1 MTATEYVLED
11 FVADLRRIVGASEDE
26 ATILVQVQPLAR
38 RFAGERSWLREAMYG
53 ADPAL
58 GFGTTLLHAEVDHS
72 LFVVVDSWLPG
83 RGVPPHDHA
92 TWAVV
97 VGVDGSE
104 RNIFW
109 QRLDDATRPGYAEL
123 QRIGEQSIGPGQTL
137 AMPSGSIHSV
147 INETP
152 HTSLSFHVYGRH
164 LNHTARRQFDPEHNR
179 ERPFIIDAR

>member
-1 MTATEYVLED
+1 MSIDSYNLERFID
-11 FVADLRRIVGASEDE
+11 DLRRLVASAVDE
-26 ATILVQVQPLAR
+26 TSLLAQIAPLAQR
-38 RFAGERSWLREAMYG
+38 VAAERGWLRADMYN
-53 ADPAL
+53 ADPQL
-58 GFGTTLLHAEVDHS
+58 GFGTSLLHVEADQS

-83 RGVPPHDHA
+83 RGVPPHDHD

-97 VGVDGSE
+97 VGVEGRE

-123 QRIGEQSIGPGQTL
+123 QPMDEQCIAPGQVLT
-137 AMPSGSIHSV
+137 MPSGSIHSV

-164 LNHTARRQFDPEHNR
+164 LNHTARRQFDPEHNL
-179 ERPFIIDAR
+179 ELPFIIDAG

>member
-1 MTATEYVLED
+1 MTNDSYNLD
-11 FVADLRRIVGASEDE
+11 NFIDDLRRTVASAVDE
-26 ATILVQVQPLAR
+26 ASLLAQVAPLAR
-38 RFAGERSWLREAMYG
+38 RVVADRGWLRADMYS

-58 GFGTTLLHAEVDHS
+58 GFGTTLLHVEDDQS

-83 RGVPPHDHA
+83 RGVPPHDHD

-97 VGVDGSE
+97 VGVDGLE

-123 QRIGEQSIGPGQTL
+123 QRIGEQCIAPGQAL

-152 HTSLSFHVYGRH
+152 RTSLSFHVYGRH
-164 LNHTARRQFDPEHNR
+164 LNHTARRQFDPEHHR
-179 ERPFIIDAR
+179 ELPFIIDAR